1 MPAVENLAVIPWGST
16 PSFVKTDNIPS
27 PFDAI
32 NELNKS
38 INNLLMDKA
47 NKFINQ
53 KNQRLSFNS
62 VNDFKSENKK
72 IEEDIADNILND
84 FTIEHLQESDH
95 LFYPNT
101 ADEINKQS
109 QDEEEQKRRLDIVL
123 NERQCEIE
131 KAMIFDAKKNLLKT
145 LAGIDGNISSS
156 VVYLSDLNIGKMET
170 NAKEH
175 NLIEQ
180 FKETTERMIQQNNMD
195 IIAKRLVDNVIKNTV
210 EEVKNEKGSKEKL
223 PSLSEAINENDNS
236 SKKVKSLHKKILSPS
251 KIRRSERIAKKILMI
266 NKYGKYENRR
276 NKKTTKKPIWK
287 INERF
292 K

>member
-27 PFDAI
+27 PFGAT

-72 IEEDIADNILND
+72 IEEDIVDNILND
-84 FTIEHLQESDH
+84 FTIEHPQESDH

-131 KAMIFDAKKNLLKT
+131 KGKIFDAKKNLLKT

-170 NAKEH
+170 NVKEH
-175 NLIEQ
+175 NLIQQ

-236 SKKVKSLHKKILSPS
+236 SKKVKSLHKKIRQ

>member
-1 MPAVENLAVIPWGST
+1 MKALQSKNWVYVINILLEISTEQLDISYFSNPNEISILSQLSENLHICKEYYNSIYHNVAGCFQEYLIRLPDLFVEKMEDDININLFSNIDLKNEQDPAEIFKNFDAFFYKFGRLPAVEKLTVIPRGST
-16 PSFVKTDNIPS
+16 PSFVKTDNILS

-62 VNDFKSENKK
+62 VNDFKSKNKK
-72 IEEDIADNILND
+72 IEEDIVDNILNG

-95 LFYPNT
+95 LFHPNT
-101 ADEINKQS
+101 ADEINKQI

-131 KAMIFDAKKNLLKT
+131 KGMIFDAKKNLLKT

-170 NAKEH
+170 N
-175 NLIEQ
+175 
-180 FKETTERMIQQNNMD
+180 
-195 IIAKRLVDNVIKNTV
+195 
-210 EEVKNEKGSKEKL
+210 VK
-223 PSLSEAINENDNS
+223 
-236 SKKVKSLHKKILSPS
+236 
-251 KIRRSERIAKKILMI
+251 
-266 NKYGKYENRR
+266 
-276 NKKTTKKPIWK
+276 
-287 INERF
+287 
-292 K
+292 